1 MGDFNDFFFNQFKLK
16 SLNKD
21 PACYK
26 NNDKPSCIDL
36 PLGNSA
42 KSFENTCIIETSLT
56 AFHKLLSRYLIRSTN
71 GCFQKFCCTG
81 IVKGLIT

>member
-1 MGDFNDFFFNQFKLK
+1 MLIMGDFNDFFFNQFKLK

-26 NNDKPSCIDL
+26 NNGKPSCIDL

-56 AFHKLLSRYLIRSTN
+56 AFHKIVVTLLN
-71 GCFQKFCCTG
+71 
-81 IVKGLIT
+81 